1 MATLQSTDI
10 TLRTPIPG
18 FGAGGGQVRRQLATV
33 TIPAATATT
42 DVIQF
47 FNLPPNSVVIDGWLK
62 ADDLD
67 TGTTVTINVGDSGDV
82 DRYFAA
88 STVAQAGGVVR
99 MTVATG
105 FNVTNVYKT
114 LVTGA
119 LAAGPSTTAGTL
131 TLCLYYTC
139 EEPA

>member
-1 MATLQSTDI
+1 MAILQSTDI

-18 FGAGGGQVRRQLATV
+18 FGAGGGQVRRQLAVV
-33 TIPAATATT
+33 TIPAATATSDT
-42 DVIQF
+42 IQF

-62 ADDLD
+62 VDDLD
-67 TGTTVTINVGDSGDV
+67 TGTTVTINVGDAASGT
-82 DRYFAA
+82 RYFSAVSGQAA
-88 STVAQAGGVVR
+88 AVTR
-99 MTVATG
+99 MTAPGG
-105 FNVTNVYKT
+105 FNFTNVFKT

-119 LAAGPSTTAGTL
+119 LQAGPTTTAGTI